1 MFSKPP
7 ARAQQLA
14 TEIEQ
19 LVNDRGLK
27 AGDRIATM
35 DELRQQTGYGR
46 GTIGE
51 TARLLSERGTVEVR
65 PGRGGGLC
73 VANANP
79 VVQLR
84 RTLLTVPQGR
94 STVSHAIAVR
104 EALEELIAVDAA
116 RFRTDADAVDL
127 HRHMEA
133 MASSGKDWDAFMA
146 SNWALH
152 ERIAAITPNELASGV
167 YLGTI
172 RCVAELAVRAETS
185 EQDDAENYLGL
196 RVAIHS
202 ELVAAIISGDEARTT
217 RAVEAH
223 RGITVG
229 AVPGSAEGD
238 LTANV
243 TP

>member
-1 MFSKPP
+1 M
-7 ARAQQLA
+7 
-14 TEIEQ
+14 
-19 LVNDRGLK
+19 
-27 AGDRIATM
+27 
-35 DELRQQTGYGR
+35 
-46 GTIGE
+46 
-51 TARLLSERGTVEVR
+51 
-65 PGRGGGLC
+65 
-73 VANANP
+73 ANANP

-167 YLGTI
+167 YVGTI

-229 AVPGSAEGD
+229 AVPSSAEGD